1 MNVKPPVTPS
11 TGDES
16 RAGFFFA
23 LSAFLIW
30 GVLALFWK
38 ATSHIDAVEVTAHR
52 VVWSLPVAVA
62 ILWAMGRTGDVLPAM
77 RSPRK
82 LGILFICATIISL
95 NWGVFIWA
103 ISVDRTIDTALAYY
117 INPLVSVA
125 MGAIFLGER
134 FNRLQLIAIAIAFCA
149 VLLLSVLSG
158 EVPWISLWLAG
169 TFALYGLLR
178 KTVDVG
184 PAQGFLV
191 EVILMFPFGA
201 IYVLVLLA
209 DGASSFLAGSGTDNL
224 LLILAGPAT
233 SIPLILYASGAKRL
247 RLATIGMMQYIA
259 PTMIFLIGLFIFKE
273 PISQWQWLAFAMI
286 WIALAFYSW
295 SLTGKRMQS
304 ETAPGQA
311 GGSSAAE

>member
-233 SIPLILYASGAKRL
+233 SISLDPLCKRGKKAAFGNHWHDAIHRSNHDFPDWPFHLQGTDQPMAVAGLCNDLDSACILLLVTDRKAYA
-247 RLATIGMMQYIA
+247 
-259 PTMIFLIGLFIFKE
+259 E
-273 PISQWQWLAFAMI
+273 
-286 WIALAFYSW
+286 
-295 SLTGKRMQS
+295 
-304 ETAPGQA
+304 
-311 GGSSAAE
+311 